1 MSQTAD
7 LPRSGAVPRYARIDV
22 IGGAIIVFIAVLI
35 WYGAI
40 ELTVGQLNRIES
52 GAMPKALSVLLFAA
66 GCAVLAKG
74 LLQRDEEAERLDL
87 ALRPAAIIA
96 IAMVLFALFVRGGNF
111 GIVTTPQLGLT
122 VVGPLT
128 VFVAGC
134 ATPHVRP
141 GELLVTAFALT
152 AVLLFIFA
160 DLLGLGVPIFPRFL
174 EGAIPRSIGS
184 VGATRIACLAYGG
197 FAAALYVLI
206 FGRGGKG
213 RG

>member
-1 MSQTAD
+1 MSQAAD
-7 LPRSGAVPRYARIDV
+7 LPRSEAVPRYARIDV
-22 IGGAIIVFIAVLI
+22 IGGAVVVFIAVLI

-40 ELTVGQLNRIES
+40 ELAVGQMSRIEA
-52 GAMPKALSVLLFAA
+52 GAMPKALSALLFIA

-74 LLQRDEEAERLDL
+74 LLQRDQDADRLEL

-96 IAMVLFALFVRGGNF
+96 IAVVLFAIFIRGGNF

-152 AVLLFIFA
+152 AVLLLIFA
-160 DLLGLGVPIFPRFL
+160 DLLGLGIPIFPRFL

-184 VGATRIACLAYGG
+184 VGATRIACAAYGA
-197 FAAALYVLI
+197 FAAALYVVI

-213 RG
+213 LG